1 MEPINE
7 KDLKNICG
15 GLEIRETSANVIKT
29 LAIVGLALIM
39 CSLFTGTSVLLVKD
53 IKKTNR
59 KLKQYP
65 EVNNTDKFYIVKH
78 IKKAKNG
85 GF

>member
-29 LAIVGLALIM
+29 LATVGLALMM
-39 CSLFTGTSVLLVKD
+39 CSLFAGTSVLLVKD

-59 KLKQYP
+59 KLKQCP
-65 EVNNTDKFYIVKH
+65 EVNNTDKFYKVEHIIVK
-78 IKKAKNG
+78 KG
-85 GF
+85 

>member
-15 GLEIRETSANVIKT
+15 GQEIRKT
-29 LAIVGLALIM
+29 LATVGLALMM
-39 CSLFTGTSVLLVKD
+39 CTLFAGTSVLLVKD
-53 IKKTNR
+53 IKKVNR

-65 EVNNTDKFYIVKH
+65 ETNNTDKFYTVKH
-78 IKKAKNG
+78 IIVKKG
-85 GF
+85 

>member
-15 GLEIRETSANVIKT
+15 DQEIRKT
-29 LAIVGLALIM
+29 LATVGLALMM
-39 CSLFTGTSVLLVKD
+39 CTLFAGTSVLLVKD
-53 IKKTNR
+53 IKKVNR

-65 EVNNTDKFYIVKH
+65 EINNTDKFYTVKH
-78 IKKAKNG
+78 IIVKKG
-85 GF
+85 